1 MQKNSILIKNA
12 RIINEGSITNRD
24 LLIEGKKIS
33 NIDSSISVKNNITK
47 VIDADGKFLMPGMI
61 DDQVHFREPGLTHK
75 ANIST
80 ESRAA
85 IAGGITSF
93 IEMPNTIPNA
103 TTISEL
109 NKKFDIA
116 SNTSYA
122 NYSFMFGGTNDN
134 LDEILKVDP
143 KKVAALKLFLGSSTG
158 NMLVDNPKVLEE
170 IFSKTD
176 LLIAVHCEDEQ
187 TIRNNTNKYIKQ
199 FGDNIPIKMH
209 PVIRSEESCY
219 LSSSRAIELAK
230 KTGAR
235 LHVFH
240 LSTAKEMLLF
250 SNNQSLMD
258 KKITAEVCIHHLWFS
273 EEDYESKGTLIKW
286 NPAVKKSSDRQ
297 ALWDAL
303 LNDKIDVIATDHA
316 PHTLDEKSNSYLKAP
331 SGGPLV
337 QHAVV
342 ALMESYQKG
351 RISLEKLVEK
361 MCHNPAI
368 LFQIEKRGFVREGY
382 YADLILVD
390 PNDPWT
396 VNKNNI
402 LYKCGWSPFEGVTFN
417 SKITHTFLN
426 GSLVYHNNK
435 FSKDKAA
442 MQLTFNR

>member
-1 MQKNSILIKNA
+1 
-12 RIINEGSITNRD
+12 
-24 LLIEGKKIS
+24 
-33 NIDSSISVKNNITK
+33 
-47 VIDADGKFLMPGMI
+47 
-61 DDQVHFREPGLTHK
+61 
-75 ANIST
+75 
-80 ESRAA
+80 
-85 IAGGITSF
+85 
-93 IEMPNTIPNA
+93 
-103 TTISEL
+103 
-109 NKKFDIA
+109 
-116 SNTSYA
+116 
-122 NYSFMFGGTNDN
+122 
-134 LDEILKVDP
+134 
-143 KKVAALKLFLGSSTG
+143 
-158 NMLVDNPKVLEE
+158 
-170 IFSKTD
+170 
-176 LLIAVHCEDEQ
+176 
-187 TIRNNTNKYIKQ
+187 
-199 FGDNIPIKMH
+199 
-209 PVIRSEESCY
+209 
-219 LSSSRAIELAK
+219 
-230 KTGAR
+230 
-235 LHVFH
+235 
-240 LSTAKEMLLF
+240 
-250 SNNQSLMD
+250 
-258 KKITAEVCIHHLWFS
+258 LWFS
-273 EEDYESKGTLIKW
+273 DEDCESKGTLIKW

-435 FSKDKAA
+435 F
-442 MQLTFNR
+442 